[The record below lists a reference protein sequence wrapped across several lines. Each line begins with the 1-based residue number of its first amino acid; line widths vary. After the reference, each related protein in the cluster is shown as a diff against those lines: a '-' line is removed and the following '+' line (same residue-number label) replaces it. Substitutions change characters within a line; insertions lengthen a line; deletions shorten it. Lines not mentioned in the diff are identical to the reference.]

1 MKTKLP
7 RLYLRQ
13 QLFGIYKGRRWDWAN
28 QLASRDV
35 LRHLL
40 WPPLC
45 SLHLR
50 PLCCCSVNEAWW
62 DWQTTIFTGIAAKQR
77 EPSQLIRPNVFH
89 FVRPAVDLSL
99 SLCVT
104 YLLLAGRSPKEI
116 LLPFLYLNWYTGL
129 ALFLVE
135 NPFSGRP
142 YHRIIISKDCG
153 IVCFIDPFLFVPSY
167 LFKRYTYLKS
177 WWDKLTLTVGA
188 CLQKWRRSEC
198 VSQQQCLV

>member
-1 MKTKLP
+1 MRLGQSTCVPRRPSSPALAAFVLSSSSSVVLLLCKWSMMGLANNNLHGHRCKTKRAVPADPPQCLP
-7 RLYLRQ
+7 
-13 QLFGIYKGRRWDWAN
+13 FCT
-28 QLASRDV
+28 AS
-35 LRHLL
+35 
-40 WPPLC
+40 
-45 SLHLR
+45 SR
-50 PLCCCSVNEAWW
+50 P
-62 DWQTTIFTGIAAKQR
+62 
-77 EPSQLIRPNVFH
+77 
-89 FVRPAVDLSL
+89 L

-153 IVCFIDPFLFVPSY
+153 IVCFIDPFLFVPSN